1 MIADENKRAATA
13 KLLLLLR
20 ENPSHTGSS
29 TGTFLKC
36 FLWKTD
42 ENINLKAQ

>member
-1 MIADENKRAATA
+1 MIANENKKAVTA

-20 ENPSHTGSS
+20 EHPSHIGSS
-29 TGTFLKC
+29 TGMFLKC

-42 ENINLKAQ
+42 ENINLKA